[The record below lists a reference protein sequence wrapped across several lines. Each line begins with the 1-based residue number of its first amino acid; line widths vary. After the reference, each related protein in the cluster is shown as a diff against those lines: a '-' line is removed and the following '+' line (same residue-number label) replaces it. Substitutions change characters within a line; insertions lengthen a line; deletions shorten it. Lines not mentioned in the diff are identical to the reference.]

1 MKIDYLCPNEECGH
15 EIEVD
20 YSPAKP
26 ATGHYGPIEGYDP
39 GEDAEIDPGE
49 CPHCGMDIEVED
61 VADTAAAECE
71 IESED
76 EWECER

>member
-15 EIEVD
+15 EIVVS
-20 YSPAKP
+20 YSPPKP
-26 ATGHYGPIEGYDP
+26 ARGQHGPIEGYDP
-39 GEDAEIDPGE
+39 GESAEISPGE

-61 VADTAAAECE
+61 VADAADDCE
-71 IESED
+71 MESQD